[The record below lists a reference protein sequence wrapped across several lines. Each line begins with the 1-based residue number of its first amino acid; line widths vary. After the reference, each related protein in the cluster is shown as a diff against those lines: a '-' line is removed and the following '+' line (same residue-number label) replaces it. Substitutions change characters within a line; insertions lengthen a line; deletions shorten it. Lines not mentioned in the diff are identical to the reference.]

1 MLADF
6 LGFTKEGMTPEEKV
20 EALISAVENLKKTL
34 EIPASIQ
41 ELGIAEKDFL
51 ARLDVLSEKAFD
63 DQCTGA
69 NPRYPLIS
77 EIKDLFL
84 KAYYGK

>member
-1 MLADF
+1 M
-6 LGFTKEGMTPEEKV
+6 
-20 EALISAVENLKKTL
+20 EALISAVEALKAHL
-34 EIPASIQ
+34 EIPKTIQ
-41 ELGIAEKDFL
+41 EYGIAEKDFL
-51 ARLDVLSEKAFD
+51 DKLDALSEQAFD

-84 KAYYGK
+84 KAYYGDPAHP